1 MKLTQLAAKPQ
12 LIKIL
17 LDDEEIIQEYKEPIE
32 FWIWDRQP
40 MSNFVKF
47 ANLKEDDIGTMMSTI
62 QDLVLDEQGNTVL
75 SDDTTIPIPV
85 LTKVIQRVVE
95 TLGK

>member
-1 MKLTQLAAKPQ
+1 MKLTQLTSKPQ

-47 ANLKEDDIGTMMSTI
+47 ANLKEDDIGSMMATI
-62 QDLVLDEQGNTVL
+62 QDLVLDEKGKKFLT
-75 SDDTTIPIPV
+75 DETTIPIPV

>member
-12 LIKIL
+12 LIKIEL
-17 LDDEEIIQEYKEPIE
+17 LDDEIQQEYGEAIE

-47 ANLKEDDIGTMMSTI
+47 ANLKEDDVGSMMTTI
-62 QDLVLDEQGNTVL
+62 QDLVLDEQGQKFLT
-75 SDDTTIPIPV
+75 DETTIPIPV

>member
-12 LIKIL
+12 LIKIEL
-17 LDDEEIIQEYKEPIE
+17 LDDEIEQEYGEAIE

-47 ANLKEDDIGTMMSTI
+47 ANLKEDDIGSMMATI
-62 QDLVLDEQGNTVL
+62 QDLVLDEEGKKFLT
-75 SDDTTIPIPV
+75 DETTIPIPV

>member
-1 MKLTQLAAKPQ
+1 MKLTQLTAKPQ
-12 LIKIL
+12 LIKIE
-17 LDDEEIIQEYKEPIE
+17 LDDAETVAEYGEPIE

-47 ANLKEDDIGTMMSTI
+47 ASLKEDDVMSLMSTI
-62 QDLVLDEQGNTVL
+62 QDLVLDEKGHKFL
-75 SDDTTIPIPV
+75 SDETTIPIPV
-85 LTKVIQRVVE
+85 LTKVVSRVVE

>member
-12 LIKIL
+12 LIKIEL
-17 LDDEEIIQEYKEPIE
+17 LDDEIQQEYGEAIE

-47 ANLKEDDIGTMMSTI
+47 ANLKEDDVGSMMTTI
-62 QDLVLDEQGNTVL
+62 QDLVLDEQGQKFLT
-75 SDDTTIPIPV
+75 DETTIPIPV

-95 TLGK
+95 SLGK

>member
-1 MKLTQLAAKPQ
+1 MKLTQLTAKPQ
-12 LIKIL
+12 LVKIIL
-17 LDDEEIIQEYKEPIE
+17 NDEEIIKEFGEEIE
-32 FWIWDRQP
+32 FFVWDRQP

-47 ANLKEDDIGTMMSTI
+47 ANLKEDDVSSMMSTI

>member
-1 MKLTQLAAKPQ
+1 MKLTQLTAKPQ

-47 ANLKEDDIGTMMSTI
+47 ANLKEDDVSSMMSTI